1 MTLQN
6 IIFDWDGTL
15 ARSMKHWLTGYRSQ
29 LEVRGLSFTPRQ
41 IVDEFFYDHDTIS
54 DRHPLLDFPVMIKQV
69 KTQVQAGLGSVALYE
84 GSDDV
89 LMALKTQLLS
99 VSLVTSSPRHMLMR
113 GMSGHQVEHH
123 FDHIICGDDGF
134 GHKPEPG
141 PFAEI
146 LKRTGALANET
157 LIIGDSQA
165 DILGGK
171 AAGCHTCLFTP
182 PENALYHDFDTLKQL
197 NPDYVIDHLPL
208 LVDVFNS
215 H

>member
-1 MTLQN
+1 M
-6 IIFDWDGTL
+6 D
-15 ARSMKHWLTGYRSQ
+15 HWLKGYRSQ
-29 LEVRGLSFTPRQ
+29 LEIHGLNFTPRQ
-41 IVDEFFYDHDTIS
+41 IVDEFFYDHDTIP
-54 DRHPLLDFPVMIKQV
+54 DRHPHLDFPVMIKQV
-69 KTQVQAGLGSVALYE
+69 KSQVHDNLSSVALYE
-84 GSDDV
+84 GSEDV
-89 LMALKTQLLS
+89 LLALKMQLSS
-99 VSLVTSSPRHMLMR
+99 VSLVTSSPRHMLME
-113 GMSGHQVEHH
+113 GMSGHNVEHH
-123 FDHIICGDDGF
+123 FGEIICGDDGF

-146 LKRTGALANET
+146 LKRVGAQASDT

-208 LVDVFNS
+208 LIDVMKS
-215 H
+215 HSL